1 MASRAI
7 LRQCAAE
14 RGMFGSWSNASLLET
29 KPRLVM
35 NFSWAAVSS
44 GAADLHCTP
53 LQRRGFQSDC
63 YLVATSSINMDAR
76 TRLGLFPACYGVEVE
91 NEVDQK
97 VASFEKS
104 TIESLQEVDPTLSH
118 MSPAFKLAL
127 QPGPCDYPELHQVMT
142 LLSVATSLL
151 VGRTVAG
158 PLRHLTDLM
167 DKLSELDFELPEN
180 AVSRGARR
188 SYIQDVAE
196 LEIARHAQ
204 FGRLA
209 RGIGM
214 FARFVPET
222 VRNIVSQG
230 DDFATRLK
238 VMMSV
243 VEIYQGVVSEILG
256 DGLIVLWN
264 APDHAAGLSGKHAQ
278 GLGETKQ
285 LAIRLE
291 ET

>member
-29 KPRLVM
+29 KPRLVR
-35 NFSWAAVSS
+35 NFSSAAVSS

-104 TIESLQEVDPTLSH
+104 TIESLEEVDPTLSH

-127 QPGPCDYPELHQVMT
+127 QPGPCEGPVRVMT

-151 VGRTVAG
+151 VGRMVAG

-167 DKLSELDFELPEN
+167 DKLSELDFEPEN
-180 AVSRGARR
+180 ALSRGARR

-196 LEIARHAQ
+196 LEIA

-222 VRNIVSQG
+222 V
-230 DDFATRLK
+230 
-238 VMMSV
+238 
-243 VEIYQGVVSEILG
+243 
-256 DGLIVLWN
+256 
-264 APDHAAGLSGKHAQ
+264 
-278 GLGETKQ
+278 
-285 LAIRLE
+285 
-291 ET
+291 